1 MGFSASGIYGRHVV
15 PLLCIMLLWGSSLWS
30 GTGITHAQ
38 RTGGPSALTAEIDQ
52 LLNAHTASSPA
63 FWGVH
68 VVDLDSGEE
77 LYAHQADHRF
87 IPAST
92 QKLLTTSTALDRLG
106 SSYRYETELH
116 FNGTTEDGV
125 MRGDL
130 TLRGSGDPTFGSTE
144 IRRSDPLREWA
155 DQLAEQGVERIEGRL
170 IGDARRFDG
179 VAYPEG
185 WDIGYITRQA
195 SRYIG
200 TASGALSYNDNVVSL
215 RIQARQPGQAPTIR
229 PYPNDAVTFQNDATT
244 SSRWRGNALQLDRS
258 FESNTVRL
266 HGSVAQSY
274 AGTVN
279 IPVTDPTD
287 FTMRSFV
294 LALEDAGIETELEL
308 ASADMLSSVPDR
320 GSLLFVALSPPLADI
335 VAVINKESNNFY
347 AEQVLRT
354 VGWGGSVEGG
364 AQRIEQ
370 LVRRA
375 GVRRPPSVH
384 DGSGLSR
391 RNLVAPSTLT
401 SILRYM
407 DTHAEAEAF
416 KASLAQA
423 GERNTTMEYRLSRQA
438 VRAKTGSLRYVRA
451 LSGYAER
458 PDGSRVAFSMLTNNY
473 QGGSYRVRQTMDE
486 IVKTLTQSTVL

>member
-1 MGFSASGIYGRHVV
+1 M
-15 PLLCIMLLWGSSLWS
+15 PLLCIVLLWGGSLCS
-30 GTGITHAQ
+30 DAGIAHAQ
-38 RTGGPSALTAEIDQ
+38 QAGRSSTLAAEIDQ
-52 LLNAHTASSPA
+52 LLDAHTASSPA

-77 LYAHQADHRF
+77 LYAHQADHRL

-92 QKLLTTSTALDRLG
+92 QKLLTTSAALDRLG

-116 FNGTTEDGV
+116 FSGTTEDGV

-155 DQLAEQGVERIEGRL
+155 DQLADQGVERIEGRL

-179 VAYPEG
+179 VAYPES

-200 TASGALSYNDNVVSL
+200 TASGALSYSDNVVSL
-215 RIQARQPGQAPTIR
+215 RIRSAQPGQPPTIR
-229 PYPNDAVTFQNDATT
+229 PYPNNAVAFENDATT

-258 FESNTVRL
+258 FQSNTVRL
-266 HGSVAQSY
+266 HGSVARSY

-287 FTMRSFV
+287 FAMRSFV
-294 LALEDAGIETELEL
+294 IALEEAGIETELEL
-308 ASADMLSSVPDR
+308 TSADGLASVPDR

-401 SILRYM
+401 SVLRYM
-407 DTHAEAEAF
+407 DTHAEAKAF

-458 PDGSRVAFSMLTNNY
+458 PDGSRVAFSMLANNY

-486 IVKTLTQSTVL
+486 IVKMLTQSTVL